1 MAFDNARILNCYK
14 LRAFI
19 LLSMS
24 GCLKKQVVY
33 LNSFHGLR
41 LVDLDPF
48 WFFYSDSQGRSA
60 FVAVVYK
67 NKLLAKETDR

>member
-1 MAFDNARILNCYK
+1 MTFDNAQILNCYK

-33 LNSFHGLR
+33 FNSFHGLR
-41 LVDLDPF
+41 LVDFDPF
-48 WFFYSDSQGRSA
+48 WFLFPIHKVGVPSLPLYI
-60 FVAVVYK
+60 K
-67 NKLLAKETDR
+67 TEC

>member
-19 LLSMS
+19 LLLMS

-33 LNSFHGLR
+33 FNSFHGLR
-41 LVDLDPF
+41 LVDFDPF
-48 WFFYSDSQGRSA
+48 WFLFPIHKVGVPSLPLYI
-60 FVAVVYK
+60 K
-67 NKLLAKETDR
+67 TNC

>member
-14 LRAFI
+14 LRAFM

-33 LNSFHGLR
+33 FNSFHGLR
-41 LVDLDPF
+41 LVDFDPF
-48 WFFYSDSQGRSA
+48 WFLFPI
-60 FVAVVYK
+60 YK
-67 NKLLAKETDR
+67 VGVPSLPSYIK

>member
-1 MAFDNARILNCYK
+1 MAFDNARIINCYK

-33 LNSFHGLR
+33 FNSFYGLR
-41 LVDLDPF
+41 LDDFDPF
-48 WFFYSDSQGRSA
+48 
-60 FVAVVYK
+60 
-67 NKLLAKETDR
+67 

>member
-19 LLSMS
+19 LLLMS

-33 LNSFHGLR
+33 FNSFHGLR
-41 LVDLDPF
+41 LVDFDPF
-48 WFFYSDSQGRSA
+48 QFLFPIHKVGVPSLPLYI
-60 FVAVVYK
+60 K
-67 NKLLAKETDR
+67 TNC

>member
-33 LNSFHGLR
+33 FNSFHSLR

-48 WFFYSDSQGRSA
+48 CFLFPIHKVGVPSLPLYI
-60 FVAVVYK
+60 K
-67 NKLLAKETDR
+67 TNC

>member
-24 GCLKKQVVY
+24 GCLKKQEVY
-33 LNSFHGLR
+33 FNSFHGLR
-41 LVDLDPF
+41 LVDLDSF
-48 WFFYSDSQGRSA
+48 WFLFPIHKVGVPSLPLYI
-60 FVAVVYK
+60 K
-67 NKLLAKETDR
+67 TNC